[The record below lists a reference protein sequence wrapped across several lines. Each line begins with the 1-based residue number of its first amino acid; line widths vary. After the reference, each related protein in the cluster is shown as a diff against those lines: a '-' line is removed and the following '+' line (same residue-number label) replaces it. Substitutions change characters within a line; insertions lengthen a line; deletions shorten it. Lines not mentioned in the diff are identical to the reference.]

1 MPTTTLPNT
10 VRDAQLLILEVLAS
24 EHHPRPQVWITLA
37 LPVELA
43 HVIPDALTSLM
54 LDGKLNVVKSPN
66 RPDRYRLT

>member
-1 MPTTTLPNT
+1 VTTTL
-10 VRDAQLLILEVLAS
+10 RDTAEHAQALILEVLVS

-43 HVIPDALTSLM
+43 HIIPDALTSLM